1 MLTKRLLKIKDRM
14 FNVEMVTKKE
24 WWGLDKTILTGPD
37 IEKEPIVVRK
47 ALAINYVCNNLPIN
61 IKDDELIV
69 GTPNMAAVGFG
80 YAFVQYALESEKQ
93 AAAQKCLNES
103 SVWGH
108 HPVRYDKLLSLG
120 LSGFKDEIT
129 EKLKIEFSKPDPNS
143 SKIDEYRA
151 MLISLDGV
159 AGFASRYSR
168 LALDTAARE
177 KDTKR
182 RLELLKI
189 SEICSRVP
197 NLAASSF
204 HEALMSFWLTYCIY
218 HSCMEYLPAG
228 RFDQYMYP
236 YYKYDIENNIIT
248 EEQAKDLVGSC
259 LVKFNER
266 VQVKRNLW
274 EDHYTFGNFSQGG
287 NPADPSSHI
296 VLDNSQSYNYGLSA
310 NHWLMNMIIGGQT
323 ANGNDATN
331 ELTYLILNTWAEL
344 ELVAPVLSVRFFK
357 GSPGKLYSE
366 VVAILVKGGTG
377 EPAIY
382 NDEPIIEGLAAQG
395 IPIEEARD
403 YSNDGCWETLIPG
416 KTDFTYFHI
425 EVALA
430 LEYTLFRGKSL
441 LRDAKEGMDTGDPVT
456 FKTFDKLYGAFLSQ
470 VKQRTLDSIENKYKF
485 FGEAA
490 KIAPDPLISSMMDD
504 CVEKGLDISQGG
516 ARYIFHAPL
525 VTGLSHAADSLAA
538 IKKLVYEEKQVEMAQ
553 LTSALKSNFKGS
565 EPLRQMLLNRAPK
578 YGNDDPY
585 VDSIAKQIL
594 IDTEKIIDS
603 VRDKYAYPKIFLNP
617 GIGTFESYARF
628 GNTVGASAD
637 GRFATESLA
646 SNYSP
651 SIGADRSGPTSAV
664 KSATYAD
671 LSKYMTGAP
680 VDLFINGNEVAQES
694 GLENMVSFIKSFFE
708 LRGQI
713 LTITVATE
721 QLFRDA
727 QIHPEAHKGLRVRLG
742 GLSAYFIAIP
752 QKHQEIMIER
762 LAHGGS

>member
-1 MLTKRLLKIKDRM
+1 MLTDRLLKIKDRM

-24 WWGLDKTILTGPD
+24 WWGLDKTILTSPD
-37 IEKEPIVVRK
+37 IEAESIAVRK
-47 ALAINYVCNNLPIN
+47 ALAINYVCNNLPLN

-80 YAFVQYALESEKQ
+80 YAFVQYTLESEKQ

-120 LSGFKDEIT
+120 LSGFKAEIT
-129 EKLKIEFSKPDPNS
+129 EKLEIEFSGPDPDT

-151 MLISLDGV
+151 MIISLDGISD
-159 AGFASRYSR
+159 FAARYSR
-168 LALDTAARE
+168 LALDMAAKQ
-177 KDTKR
+177 KDKTR

-228 RFDQYMYP
+228 RFDQYLYP

-248 EEQAKDLVGSC
+248 QEEAKDLVGSC

-266 VQVKRNLW
+266 VQVNKDLW

-287 NPADPSSHI
+287 NPTDPSSHI

-323 ANGNDATN
+323 PDGTDATN
-331 ELTYLILNTWAEL
+331 ELTYLVLNTWAEL

-357 GSPGKLYSE
+357 GSPERLYTE
-366 VVAILVKGGTG
+366 VAAILAKGGG

-382 NDEPIIEGLAAQG
+382 NDEPIIAGLVAQG
-395 IPIEEARD
+395 IPIREARD

-441 LRDAKEGMDTGDPVT
+441 LRDAEEGIDTGDPGSFET
-456 FKTFDKLYGAFLSQ
+456 FEDLYSAFLSQ
-470 VKQRTLDSIENKYKF
+470 VK
-485 FGEAA
+485 
-490 KIAPDPLISSMMDD
+490 
-504 CVEKGLDISQGG
+504 
-516 ARYIFHAPL
+516 
-525 VTGLSHAADSLAA
+525 
-538 IKKLVYEEKQVEMAQ
+538 KK
-553 LTSALKSNFKGS
+553 
-565 EPLRQMLLNRAPK
+565 
-578 YGNDDPY
+578 
-585 VDSIAKQIL
+585 
-594 IDTEKIIDS
+594 
-603 VRDKYAYPKIFLNP
+603 NP
-617 GIGTFESYARF
+617 
-628 GNTVGASAD
+628 
-637 GRFATESLA
+637 
-646 SNYSP
+646 
-651 SIGADRSGPTSAV
+651 
-664 KSATYAD
+664 
-671 LSKYMTGAP
+671 
-680 VDLFINGNEVAQES
+680 
-694 GLENMVSFIKSFFE
+694 
-708 LRGQI
+708 
-713 LTITVATE
+713 
-721 QLFRDA
+721 
-727 QIHPEAHKGLRVRLG
+727 
-742 GLSAYFIAIP
+742 
-752 QKHQEIMIER
+752 
-762 LAHGGS
+762 